1 MARRIILRLELS
13 QLFPKEKGKKLED
26 FLKGVSRERVIKSGS
41 YFTGFAKGQAV
52 VRNNVDLLNK
62 WFSPDNRPFAFE
74 ILKAIYLL
82 KRQGIESTIVNIH
95 TSLRL
100 IEQGLNH
107 QSDDTMDSLEFE
119 KNIFKAYVLLNET
132 DNEKDIGIF
141 QSLEKQQ
148 DDIKFP
154 LMVLTQSFR
163 YSDISVV
170 NYREVLAEQFLKAA
184 LFFKFIESLHPK
196 ILEEFLKY
204 YKVATWRGYLEK
216 IFLLVKLCTANNKK
230 SGFTE
235 ITIKKDQHYEEN
247 VEFIEKLSFTSESEE
262 MKLSDF
268 VSLRSKPL
276 IKIKDNSYRLIYDLF
291 VLEKVFNS
299 IFFVLKEIPALNKL
313 NLKEIF
319 TYQFSEKVLLY
330 QILNKVFSHSDVR
343 FTGEQLDKMRVSGAP
358 DYYVRRSKKVLL
370 FESKDIVL
378 NADLKESTS
387 YTLYEEQI
395 RKKLYYDVQDGKKK
409 PKAVLQ
415 LISNVFKVIQDQ
427 NPFDHATKG
436 ERIYPIIVVHH
447 RQLNVGGLN
456 HLLKKWFMEELEN
469 LKNSGLETKRVAQLT
484 VLNIASLIY
493 FSDELSTRKHSL
505 EGLIELYHRQTS
517 LRHKK
522 TVTSY
527 NDLEST
533 LIKRTEPF
541 NLFIAKR
548 IKSKGMPSVLMK
560 NAREVF
566 KKKKSNIR

>member
-184 LFFKFIESLHPK
+184 LS
-196 ILEEFLKY
+196 
-204 YKVATWRGYLEK
+204 
-216 IFLLVKLCTANNKK
+216 
-230 SGFTE
+230 
-235 ITIKKDQHYEEN
+235 
-247 VEFIEKLSFTSESEE
+247 
-262 MKLSDF
+262 
-268 VSLRSKPL
+268 PL
-276 IKIKDNSYRLIYDLF
+276 IF
-291 VLEKVFNS
+291 TATAC
-299 IFFVLKEIPALNKL
+299 PAA
-313 NLKEIF
+313 
-319 TYQFSEKVLLY
+319 T
-330 QILNKVFSHSDVR
+330 
-343 FTGEQLDKMRVSGAP
+343 P
-358 DYYVRRSKKVLL
+358 LL
-370 FESKDIVL
+370 F
-378 NADLKESTS
+378 
-387 YTLYEEQI
+387 
-395 RKKLYYDVQDGKKK
+395 
-409 PKAVLQ
+409 
-415 LISNVFKVIQDQ
+415 
-427 NPFDHATKG
+427 
-436 ERIYPIIVVHH
+436 
-447 RQLNVGGLN
+447 
-456 HLLKKWFMEELEN
+456 
-469 LKNSGLETKRVAQLT
+469 
-484 VLNIASLIY
+484 
-493 FSDELSTRKHSL
+493 
-505 EGLIELYHRQTS
+505 
-517 LRHKK
+517 
-522 TVTSY
+522 
-527 NDLEST
+527 
-533 LIKRTEPF
+533 
-541 NLFIAKR
+541 
-548 IKSKGMPSVLMK
+548 
-560 NAREVF
+560 
-566 KKKKSNIR
+566 